1 MNTKNNSFV
10 SRFRNKWLPILLEA
24 IEYNSAINPDW
35 SFDHIPYFS
44 IKADMTTHTYMS
56 MYNSATETKLGNE
69 PNVTIQK
76 VYFYKPTPIWNETYK
91 IFINYDELERYLR
104 IFWDYLIWKNNV
116 ILSKDDPN
124 YSYLLCWSSNI
135 ATI

>member
-1 MNTKNNSFV
+1 
-10 SRFRNKWLPILLEA
+10 
-24 IEYNSAINPDW
+24 
-35 SFDHIPYFS
+35 
-44 IKADMTTHTYMS
+44 MS

-76 VYFYKPTPIWNETYK
+76 VYFYKPIPIWNETYK

-124 YSYLLCWSSNI
+124 YSYYYAKAPILQPYKKYIQEIKQKYWEHLKENVWIKNY
-135 ATI
+135 ANVVEVEPVPFW